1 MWSVSLRTIAYK
13 NHSHVF
19 SLLKRRSQKSF
30 TMCAKKLSEVDVEAT
45 VSHGQTASVADPYG
59 ELQRDLKQR
68 HIQFIALGGTI
79 GTGLFLGI
87 GGALATSGPLSLFLG
102 YSFTSIAIWCMVGL
116 TDRDNYSSVL
126 IHGRGKDA
134 MPRRDD
140 FNPALTRH
148 DRPTRF
154 SFRGS
159 GPWICDWMEPMVQLC
174 NRNLRRDLRRRGFH
188 SALD

>member
-1 MWSVSLRTIAYK
+1 MDT
-13 NHSHVF
+13 N
-19 SLLKRRSQKSF
+19 
-30 TMCAKKLSEVDVEAT
+30 KLSGVDVEAT
-45 VSHGQTASVADPYG
+45 VSHDQTASVVGPYG

-102 YSFTSIAIWCMVGL
+102 YSFTSIGIWCMVSL
-116 TDRDNYSSVL
+116 TDRGKHPYML
-126 IHGRGKDA
+126 IHGRPKDA

-140 FNPALTRH
+140 FNSALARH
-148 DRPTRF
+148 DCPTRF

-159 GPWICDWMEPMVQLC
+159 GPWICNWVESMV
-174 NRNLRRDLRRRGFH
+174 
-188 SALD
+188 